1 MTIDPVCKVQ
11 VNSEPV
17 ILRVENTGK
26 RALFSRSLRVQ
37 SFQSHNPP
45 SD

>member
-11 VNSEPV
+11 ANSEPV
-17 ILRVENTGK
+17 IPRVENMGK
-26 RALFSRSLRVQ
+26 RALFSRCLQVQ
-37 SFQSHNPP
+37 SFQLHNPP